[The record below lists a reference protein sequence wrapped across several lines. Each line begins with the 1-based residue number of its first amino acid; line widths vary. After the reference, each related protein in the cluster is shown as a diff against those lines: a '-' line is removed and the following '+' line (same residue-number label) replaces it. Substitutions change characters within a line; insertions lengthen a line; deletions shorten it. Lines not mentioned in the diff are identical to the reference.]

1 MPLMGEHVGS
11 PLQNHNIMKTLF
23 ITALVFCTMFLFTQ
37 NTTAQNTA
45 TQAQP
50 AQEENVSP
58 FVAMTFADLPDEVQ
72 RKIRRTLYLQGY
84 RSQTQTIYQHRET
97 REIKVE
103 AISNEASMVTF
114 FFDQYGN
121 YKRS

>member
-1 MPLMGEHVGS
+1 MI
-11 PLQNHNIMKTLF
+11 IMKTLL
-23 ITALVFCTMFLFTQ
+23 ITIAFFAFTLIAYG
-37 NTTAQNTA
+37 AQNTA
-45 TQAQP
+45 TTQAPP
-50 AQEENVSP
+50 AQEENVNP

-72 RKIRRTLYLQGY
+72 RRIRRTLYLQGY

-121 YKRS
+121 YLRS